1 VKRVNR
7 KFPDFDLEQ
16 RIFSACC
23 EAITSAAKYAAEY
36 DAKHDGK
43 HDNAERAARFPW
55 IVYDPRHKRTS
66 ADRLE
71 IVVPSTIDVAAYSD
85 ALVVLGTAGILV
97 PILSRL
103 GFSPVLG
110 YLAAG
115 ALLGPFGLGSL
126 IQSFPVLFWFTV
138 GDAKD
143 VAGIAELGVVFL
155 LFLIGLGL
163 SLHRLMTMRR
173 LVFGLGGLQVL
184 LTTVLLTAVAVYA
197 GKSTSAAVILGAS
210 LSLSSTAI
218 VLELLSKQ
226 ERLKTNV
233 GRVSFAVLLAQDL
246 AVIPILIFIALAT
259 AGPRG
264 SVLATV
270 GTAVVQAAV
279 ALAVII
285 VFGRFLL
292 RPLFRLVASTRSR
305 DLFIATTLF
314 VIIVAGVITN
324 QAGLS
329 MALGAFVAG
338 LLLAETEYRRA
349 IEATIDPFK
358 GLLLGI
364 FFFTVGM
371 DIDVRELA
379 REPLLLAGGVAGLIA
394 VKSLLNV
401 ALAKLFRLSWPV
413 AVEVGILLGA
423 GGEFA
428 FVSLAMAAQLKLIDS
443 RTATFALTVTSATM
457 ALIPL
462 LSFMAR
468 HFASRLRA
476 ASGAPPELTARPSG
490 RQRHAIVV
498 GYGRI
503 GKVVCAL
510 LQRHGVPYVA
520 ADSDASTVTRD
531 RRDGHDVFYGDATDP
546 KFLEICGLASAA
558 GVIITIHADEL
569 IDRVVEHVR
578 AMRPDVL
585 VVSRARDADHAR
597 HLYRLGAT
605 DAVPEAIEASLQLS
619 EAALVGLGLPTGP
632 VIASIHE
639 KRDEIRRGLQQ
650 AARAAGLE
658 DTRSVRAKTRARLR
672 R

>member
-1 VKRVNR
+1 VFV
-7 KFPDFDLEQ
+7 
-16 RIFSACC
+16 A
-23 EAITSAAKYAAEY
+23 
-36 DAKHDGK
+36 
-43 HDNAERAARFPW
+43 
-55 IVYDPRHKRTS
+55 
-66 ADRLE
+66 
-71 IVVPSTIDVAAYSD
+71 STINVAAYSD
-85 ALVVLGTAGILV
+85 ALVVLGTAGIVV
-97 PILSRL
+97 PIFSRL

-115 ALLGPFGLGSL
+115 ALLGPLGLGSL
-126 IQSFPVLFWFTV
+126 IQSFPALFWFTV
-138 GDAKD
+138 SDAQD

-155 LFLIGLGL
+155 LFLIGLEL

-173 LVFGLGGLQVL
+173 LVVGLGGLQVL
-184 LTTVLLTAVAVYA
+184 ITTVLLAALAVYF
-197 GKSTSAAVILGAS
+197 GKTPSEAIILGAS

-233 GRVSFAVLLAQDL
+233 GRTSFAVLLAQDI
-246 AVIPILIFIALAT
+246 AVIPLLIFIALLT
-259 AGPRG
+259 AGPQG
-264 SVLATV
+264 SVLASV
-270 GTAVVQAAV
+270 GKAVMQAAI

-285 VFGRFLL
+285 IFGRFLL
-292 RPLFRLVASTRSR
+292 QPLFRLVASTRSR
-305 DLFIATTLF
+305 DLFIATALF
-314 VIIVAGVITN
+314 VVIAAGVITN

-349 IEATIDPFK
+349 VEATIDPFK

-371 DIDVRELA
+371 NIDVRELL
-379 REPLLLAGGVAGLIA
+379 REPLLLAGGVFGLIA
-394 VKSLLNV
+394 LKSLV
-401 ALAKLFRLSWPV
+401 IVGLAKLFRVSWPV
-413 AVEVGILLGA
+413 AVEMGLLLGA

-428 FVSLAMAAQLKLIDS
+428 FVGIAMASQLRLIDS
-443 RTATFALTVTSATM
+443 ATATFVLTVTSVTM

-462 LSFMAR
+462 LSFVAR
-468 HFASRLRA
+468 HFASRLRSA
-476 ASGAPPELTARPSG
+476 AAPPELAARPSV
-490 RQRHAIVV
+490 RQSHAIVV
-498 GYGRI
+498 GYGRV
-503 GKVVCAL
+503 GKVVCGL
-510 LQRHGVPYVA
+510 LNEHGIPYIA
-520 ADSDASTVTRD
+520 ADFDASTVTRD
-531 RRDGHDVFYGDATDP
+531 RRDGHDVYYGDAADP

-558 GVIITIHADEL
+558 GVIITIHAGEL
-569 IDRVVEHVR
+569 IDLVVEHVR

-585 VVSRARDADHAR
+585 IVSRARDADHAR

-650 AARAAGLE
+650 AARAAGLQA
-658 DTRSVRAKTRARLR
+658 TRSIRAKRRAIFR

>member
-1 VKRVNR
+1 VFV
-7 KFPDFDLEQ
+7 
-16 RIFSACC
+16 A
-23 EAITSAAKYAAEY
+23 
-36 DAKHDGK
+36 
-43 HDNAERAARFPW
+43 
-55 IVYDPRHKRTS
+55 
-66 ADRLE
+66 
-71 IVVPSTIDVAAYSD
+71 STINVAAYSD
-85 ALVVLGTAGILV
+85 ALVVLGTAGIVV
-97 PILSRL
+97 PIFSRL
-103 GFSPVLG
+103 GFSPVLS

-115 ALLGPFGLGSL
+115 ALLGPLGLGSL
-126 IQSFPVLFWFTV
+126 IQSFPALFWFTV
-138 GDAKD
+138 SDAQD

-155 LFLIGLGL
+155 LFLIGLEL

-173 LVFGLGGLQVL
+173 LVVGLGGLQIL
-184 LTTVLLTAVAVYA
+184 ITTVLLAALAVYF
-197 GKSTSAAVILGAS
+197 GKTPSEAIILGAS

-233 GRVSFAVLLAQDL
+233 GRTSFAVLLAQDI
-246 AVIPILIFIALAT
+246 AVIPLLIFIALLT
-259 AGPRG
+259 AGPQG
-264 SVLATV
+264 SVLASV
-270 GTAVVQAAV
+270 GKAVMQAAI

-285 VFGRFLL
+285 IFGRFLL
-292 RPLFRLVASTRSR
+292 QPLFRLVASTRSR
-305 DLFIATTLF
+305 DLFIATALF
-314 VIIVAGVITN
+314 VVIAAGVITN

-349 IEATIDPFK
+349 VEATIDPFK

-371 DIDVRELA
+371 NIDVRELL
-379 REPLLLAGGVAGLIA
+379 REPLLLAGGVFGLIA
-394 VKSLLNV
+394 LKSLV
-401 ALAKLFRLSWPV
+401 IVGLAKLFRVSWPV
-413 AVEVGILLGA
+413 AVEMGLLLGA

-428 FVSLAMAAQLKLIDS
+428 FVGIAMASQLRLIDS
-443 RTATFALTVTSATM
+443 ATATFVLTVTSVTM

-462 LSFMAR
+462 LSFVAR
-468 HFASRLRA
+468 HFASRLRSA
-476 ASGAPPELTARPSG
+476 AAPPELAARPSA
-490 RQRHAIVV
+490 RQSHAIVV
-498 GYGRI
+498 GYGRV
-503 GKVVCAL
+503 GKVVCGL
-510 LQRHGVPYVA
+510 LNEHGIPYIA
-520 ADSDASTVTRD
+520 ADFDASTVTRD
-531 RRDGHDVFYGDATDP
+531 RRDGHDVYYGDAADP

-558 GVIITIHADEL
+558 GVIITIHAGEL
-569 IDRVVEHVR
+569 IDLVVEHVR

-585 VVSRARDADHAR
+585 IVSRARDADHAR

-650 AARAAGLE
+650 AARAAGLQA
-658 DTRSVRAKTRARLR
+658 TRSIRAKRRAIFR

>member
-1 VKRVNR
+1 VN
-7 KFPDFDLEQ
+7 P
-16 RIFSACC
+16 
-23 EAITSAAKYAAEY
+23 
-36 DAKHDGK
+36 
-43 HDNAERAARFPW
+43 
-55 IVYDPRHKRTS
+55 
-66 ADRLE
+66 
-71 IVVPSTIDVAAYSD
+71 TINVAAYSD

-126 IQSFPVLFWFTV
+126 IQSFPALSWFTI

-155 LFLIGLGL
+155 LFLIGLEL
-163 SLHRLMTMRR
+163 SLHRLTTMRR

-184 LTTVLLTAVAVYA
+184 ITTVLLAGFAVYF
-197 GKSTSAAVILGAS
+197 GKNPSEAMVLGAS

-218 VLELLSKQ
+218 VLEILSKQ
-226 ERLKTNV
+226 ERLKITV
-233 GRVSFAVLLAQDL
+233 GRTSFAVLLAQDL
-246 AVIPILIFIALAT
+246 AVIPILIFIALLA
-259 AGPRG
+259 AGPQG
-264 SVLATV
+264 SVLGSV
-270 GTAVVQAAV
+270 GKAIAQAAV

-285 VFGRFLL
+285 LFGRFLL
-292 RPLFRLVASTRSR
+292 RPLFRMVASTRSR
-305 DLFIATTLF
+305 DLFIATVLF
-314 VIIVAGVITN
+314 VIIAAGVLTN
-324 QAGLS
+324 QAGMS

-358 GLLLGI
+358 SLLLGI

-371 DIDVRELA
+371 DIDVRELL
-379 REPLLLAGGVAGLIA
+379 REPLAVAGCVVGLII
-394 VKSLLNV
+394 VKATIIV
-401 ALAKLFRLSWPV
+401 ALGKLFRLSWPV
-413 AVEVGILLGA
+413 AVEMGLLLGG

-428 FVSLAMAAQLKLIDS
+428 FVSLAMAAELRVINPA
-443 RTATFALTVTSATM
+443 TATFALTVTSATM

-462 LSFMAR
+462 LAYVAR

-476 ASGAPPELTARPSG
+476 AGAMPSELMIRPSG

-498 GYGRI
+498 GYGRV

-510 LQRHGVPYVA
+510 LREHGIPYIA

-531 RRDGHDVFYGDATDP
+531 RREGHDVYYGDAADP
-546 KFLEICGLASAA
+546 KFLEICGLANAA
-558 GVIITIHADEL
+558 GVIITIHTHDL
-569 IDRVVEHVR
+569 IDQIVEHVR
-578 AMRPDVL
+578 ALRPDVL

-658 DTRSVRAKTRARLR
+658 DTRSVRSKRRAMFR